1 MKIVAAD
8 FLPWGSGVGAVGGR
22 AHRAQIASSIEWQR
36 IQVKRY
42 EWDDEQQPTKK
53 IDNENTNW
61 QCRSVATPNKENWY
75 NICLQMTC
83 HTFIWL
89 HDWNNQWKL
98 LYRTQILSLASNI
111 CILHGANER
120 PWCSYSPYSLSLSL
134 SLRRFLAF
142 SHFGLERNQSK
153 PVKSTTQHQIECI
166 ELCRTFGFHIAI
178 AR

>member
-1 MKIVAAD
+1 M
-8 FLPWGSGVGAVGGR
+8 LP
-22 AHRAQIASSIEWQR
+22 HQI
-36 IQVKRY
+36 
-42 EWDDEQQPTKK
+42 
-53 IDNENTNW
+53 
-61 QCRSVATPNKENWY
+61 KENWY

-166 ELCRTFGFHIAI
+166 ELCRTFGFHYCHCSIAWNASNRKSWKYATLVHNQI
-178 AR
+178 HRWSMAKQLSQIQSSTIYQLV

>member
-1 MKIVAAD
+1 MYDEWATKHIQTYSHGEWNGCRNC
-8 FLPWGSGVGAVGGR
+8 LPSGLWKLLQWCWAVGGR

-42 EWDDEQQPTKK
+42 EWDDEQQSTKK

-120 PWCSYSPYSLSLSL
+120 PWCSYSPYSLSLSHTPAFPCLL
-134 SLRRFLAF
+134 SF
-142 SHFGLERNQSK
+142 
-153 PVKSTTQHQIECI
+153 
-166 ELCRTFGFHIAI
+166 RT
-178 AR
+178 RT